1 MGESCPAVCAVRFLY
16 GRKGK
21 FILYCFVPIIGGGPH
36 RMEIMPAAASL
47 REPADAVHLSAEQR
61 RISPAF
67 GDERLLISGN

>member
-1 MGESCPAVCAVRFLY
+1 MGESCPAVCAVRFLH

-36 RMEIMPAAASL
+36 RMEIMPAAA
-47 REPADAVHLSAEQR
+47 VHLSAEQR

>member
-1 MGESCPAVCAVRFLY
+1 MGESCPAVCAVRFLH

-47 REPADAVHLSAEQR
+47 REPADAVHLSA
-61 RISPAF
+61 
-67 GDERLLISGN
+67 DSGGFHPPLATRGC